1 MRKGCKQVA
10 GFSSNA
16 NGGHSAHHNKE
27 RNKKMSI
34 WGTMDEVGRETF
46 MCDAVTLEKCADRIK
61 IENDGFG
68 EYRDSDGNRW
78 NDNGDGTWS
87 QSLFP

>member
-1 MRKGCKQVA
+1 MFLPSVKMRKGCKQVA

-46 MCDAVTLEKCADRIK
+46 MCDAVTLEKCAEGGIHKRAEAHEWESASIGIS
-61 IENDGFG
+61 IEA
-68 EYRDSDGNRW
+68 
-78 NDNGDGTWS
+78 
-87 QSLFP
+87 